1 MRKKTLPIVGLVLV
15 VLAGI
20 AIAGFS
26 GAFSSQ
32 PPEQE
37 EVTALLTRLSSG
49 SPYRFASQCYVT
61 TEGEQREYFL
71 LSGEKA
77 GVDSHFTG
85 TILGTEVELYL
96 VEDMLYQRNGDGNW
110 RVNQVPDVGQAVSL
124 FAELDPASA
133 FCFTDIQE
141 YEYLGLAEWDGG
153 KDHLIR
159 LVPTQSGWVGEYFTD
174 VSYTLWISRRDRSLL
189 RAELTGVLQEDPNTQ
204 LTLGLELYDVGK
216 ELVITPPALD

>member
-71 LSGEKA
+71 LS
-77 GVDSHFTG
+77 
-85 TILGTEVELYL
+85 VEIPGI
-96 VEDMLYQRNGDGNW
+96 MW
-110 RVNQVPDVGQAVSL
+110 HTA
-124 FAELDPASA
+124 
-133 FCFTDIQE
+133 
-141 YEYLGLAEWDGG
+141 
-153 KDHLIR
+153 
-159 LVPTQSGWVGEYFTD
+159 
-174 VSYTLWISRRDRSLL
+174 
-189 RAELTGVLQEDPNTQ
+189 
-204 LTLGLELYDVGK
+204 
-216 ELVITPPALD
+216 